1 MLLTRPIAALR
12 VVLTVPGV
20 EGEMMDIHWIYL
32 DLFPGWFRAN
42 ILFWGMLKRTIHD
55 IQAIALV
62 SSQS

>member
-1 MLLTRPIAALR
+1 
-12 VVLTVPGV
+12 LTVPGV